1 MYFFWPVWLNHTH
14 SGVVLKIFSFKQ
26 VTHQHSLWLLKIMMS
41 KVVQETW
48 IHMGMGSFLG
58 GSWSSNR
65 CPCIANKPLSI
76 YFLFPA
82 TWQEA
87 ASMVFM
93 FSKIANFV
101 LFARSDLRLGLL
113 YLILCLGEYLHQWAS
128 VTGDWRGKTKSS
140 TCLN

>member
-1 MYFFWPVWLNHTH
+1 
-14 SGVVLKIFSFKQ
+14 
-26 VTHQHSLWLLKIMMS
+26 MMP
-41 KVVQETW
+41 KVVQGTL

-58 GSWSSNR
+58 GSWRSKR
-65 CPCIANKPLSI
+65 CLCLANKPLSI
-76 YFLFPA
+76 FCFLFPA

-113 YLILCLGEYLHQWAS
+113 YLILCLGEYLHQ
-128 VTGDWRGKTKSS
+128 
-140 TCLN
+140 

>member
-1 MYFFWPVWLNHTH
+1 M
-14 SGVVLKIFSFKQ
+14 VLKIFSLTQ
-26 VTHQHSLWLLKIMMS
+26 VTHQHCLRLLKNDDAKSGIL
-41 KVVQETW
+41 
-48 IHMGMGSFLG
+48 MGIGSFLG

-65 CPCIANKPLSI
+65 CPCIANKPLSYKPLSI
-76 YFLFPA
+76 YYLFPA

-113 YLILCLGEYLHQWAS
+113 YLILCLGEYLHQ
-128 VTGDWRGKTKSS
+128 
-140 TCLN
+140 

>member
-1 MYFFWPVWLNHTH
+1 MKVDFQQKFLTKVTLVFVFFLTCLTESH
-14 SGVVLKIFSFKQ
+14 SFGCGFKDLFPYTSYTSTLSKTLKNDDAKSG
-26 VTHQHSLWLLKIMMS
+26 
-41 KVVQETW
+41 
-48 IHMGMGSFLG
+48 IHMGIGSFLG

-65 CPCIANKPLSI
+65 CPCIANKLLSYKPLSI
-76 YFLFPA
+76 YYLFPA

-113 YLILCLGEYLHQWAS
+113 YLILCLGEYLHQ
-128 VTGDWRGKTKSS
+128 
-140 TCLN
+140 